1 VPGTALNWA
10 NIRVIRHFGT
20 HLTCQDL
27 PCGAVDS
34 RRIYTGPSLDPAE
47 ITRKGRADRDWRRL
61 LDHLA
66 EVAPASIG
74 LSGKN

>member
-1 VPGTALNWA
+1 
-10 NIRVIRHFGT
+10 
-20 HLTCQDL
+20 
-27 PCGAVDS
+27 VDS

-47 ITRKGRADRDWRRL
+47 ITRMGRADRDWRL